1 MNIIYLL
8 LGLFIG
14 LYLKSLISEF
24 VTKIAWNILKQYPDR
39 IIKIMDEKLGKD
51 EMSKFQQKINDAME
65 KAKKN

>member
-14 LYLKSLISEF
+14 LWLKSLISEL
-24 VTKIAWNILKQYPDR
+24 VTKIAWNIVKQQPEY
-39 IIKIMDEKLGKD
+39 IAKIMNKKLGKD
-51 EMSKFQQKINDAME
+51 GISKFQQKINDAME